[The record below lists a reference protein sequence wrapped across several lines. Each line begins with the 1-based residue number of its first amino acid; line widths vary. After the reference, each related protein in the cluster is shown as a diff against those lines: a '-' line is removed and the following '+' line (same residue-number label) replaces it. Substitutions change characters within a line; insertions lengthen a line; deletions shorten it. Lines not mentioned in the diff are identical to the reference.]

1 MNKIIAKIKNI
12 KEIPEK
18 EIPFIK
24 NLVKNEEVISYPTK
38 LYCSAL
44 CMESE
49 SLGLLLS
56 WHGLN

>member
-24 NLVKNEEVISYPTK
+24 KLVKNEEVISYPTK
-38 LYCSAL
+38 LCCSAL

-56 WHGLN
+56 

>member
-24 NLVKNEEVISYPTK
+24 KLVKNEEVISYPTK

-49 SLGLLLS
+49 SLVQPLGWLC
-56 WHGLN
+56 

>member
-24 NLVKNEEVISYPTK
+24 KLVKNEEVISYPTK

-56 WHGLN
+56 

>member
-24 NLVKNEEVISYPTK
+24 N
-38 LYCSAL
+38 
-44 CMESE
+44 
-49 SLGLLLS
+49 
-56 WHGLN
+56 

>member
-24 NLVKNEEVISYPTK
+24 KLVKK
-38 LYCSAL
+38 
-44 CMESE
+44 
-49 SLGLLLS
+49 
-56 WHGLN
+56 